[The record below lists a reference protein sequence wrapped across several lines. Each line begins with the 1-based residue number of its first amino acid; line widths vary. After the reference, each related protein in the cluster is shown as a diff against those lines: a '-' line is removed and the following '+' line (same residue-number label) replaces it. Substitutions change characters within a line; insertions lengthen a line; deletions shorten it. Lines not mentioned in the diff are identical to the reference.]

1 METILTVLST
11 LGVGA
16 LAYAFAG
23 VIRLRKRVEDLELV
37 RMEMDDMETRFNR
50 GIDSEIQDRELLSN
64 ELQTRLDQDAS
75 SIDRRTDKLWEVW
88 HNLDDKVKQLDKTI
102 NPNKDLIKGLTK

>member
-23 VIRLRKRVEDLELV
+23 VIRLSRRIEDLELV
-37 RMEMDDMETRFNR
+37 RMEMDDMETRINR
-50 GIDSEIQDRELLSN
+50 GIDSEIQDRELLEKDILS
-64 ELQTRLDQDAS
+64 RLDEWVAS
-75 SIDRRTDKLWEVW
+75 TDRRTDKLWTEW
-88 HNLDDKVKQLDKTI
+88 HNLDNKVKQLDKTVY
-102 NPNKDLIKGLTK
+102 PNLD

>member
-16 LAYAFAG
+16 LAFAFAG
-23 VIRLRKRVEDLELV
+23 VIRLMRRVNDLELV

-50 GIDSEIQDRELLSN
+50 GIDSEIQDRELLEKDILS
-64 ELQTRLDQDAS
+64 RLDEWVAS
-75 SIDRRTDKLWEVW
+75 TDRRTDKLWAEW
-88 HNLDDKVKQLDKTI
+88 HNLNDRVKQLDKTI
-102 NPNKDLIKGLTK
+102 NPNLDKLK

>member
-11 LGVGA
+11 IGVGA

-23 VIRLRKRVEDLELV
+23 VIRLSRRVNDLELV
-37 RMEMDDMETRFNR
+37 RMEMDDMENRFNK
-50 GIDSEIQDRELLSN
+50 GLEMEIQDRELSDK
-64 ELQTRLDQDAS
+64 EVHTRLDQDAS

-88 HNLDDKVKQLDKTI
+88 HNLDDKVKQLDTTI
-102 NPNKDLIKGLTK
+102 NPNMDKIK

>member
-23 VIRLRKRVEDLELV
+23 VIRLSRRVNDLELV
-37 RMEMDDMETRFNR
+37 RMEI
-50 GIDSEIQDRELLSN
+50 IDLEGRLEKELENEIRDREQLVSDVFS
-64 ELQTRLDQDAS
+64 RLDETES
-75 SIDRRTDKLWEVW
+75 STDRRTDKLWAEW
-88 HNLDDKVKQLDKTI
+88 HNLNDKVKQLDKTI
-102 NPNKDLIKGLTK
+102 NPNLDKLK

>member
-23 VIRLRKRVEDLELV
+23 VIRLSRRVNDLELV
-37 RMEMDDMETRFNR
+37 RMEIVDLEGRFEKELE
-50 GIDSEIQDRELLSN
+50 SEIREREALK
-64 ELQTRLDQDAS
+64 EDTYKRLDEWIAS
-75 SIDRRTDKLWEVW
+75 TDRRTDKLWTEW
-88 HNLDDKVKQLDKTI
+88 HNLDNKVKQLDKTV
-102 NPNKDLIKGLTK
+102 NPNLDKLK